1 MLQSRQ
7 YLPLPKKTKG
17 YRKKLDAWFCVKNT
31 QKEAMSKVETLAIRF
46 IRKSDS
52 KFQKQD
58 DVLTI
63 KPQWQ
68 QSNDEVQTKMYE
80 VKMTYSS
87 EGMCTNK
94 QYSTTTMLS
103 GYDVMFYLR
112 SVLNLVKFDS
122 DPYKFVQVDLP
133 MMPSVMIEL
142 DDLADAMLHIE
153 QMVDVLM
160 RSWPTIVPQ
169 IKTPA
174 SVPPAPQTGIYDTP
188 QDIRRIW
195 ETPLPPPRHIIFD
208 TDDENGRDLSVL
220 DHP

>member
-1 MLQSRQ
+1 MLGSA
-7 YLPLPKKTKG
+7 LNNSEG
-17 YRKKLDAWFCVKNT
+17 S
-31 QKEAMSKVETLAIRF
+31 MSKVETLAIRF
-46 IRKSDS
+46 IRKSDRT
-52 KFQKQD
+52 FQSQD
-58 DVLTI
+58 DVLII

-68 QSNDEVQTKMYE
+68 QTNDEVQTKMYE
-80 VKMTYSS
+80 VKMTYAS
-87 EGMCTNK
+87 EAVNTSK

-103 GYDVMFYLR
+103 SYDVVFYLR
-112 SVLNLVKFDS
+112 SVLNLITVDS

-133 MMPSVMIEL
+133 MMPSVLIEL
-142 DDLADAMLHIE
+142 DDLDDAMAHIE
-153 QMVDVLM
+153 QMVDVLT

-169 IKTPA
+169 TKTVPSTA
-174 SVPPAPQTGIYDTP
+174 STTGFPQSFTTP

>member
-1 MLQSRQ
+1 
-7 YLPLPKKTKG
+7 
-17 YRKKLDAWFCVKNT
+17 
-31 QKEAMSKVETLAIRF
+31 MSKVETLTIRF
-46 IRKSDS
+46 IRKSES
-52 KFQKQD
+52 AFQKQD
-58 DVLTI
+58 DVVTI

-68 QSNDEVQTKMYE
+68 QTNDEVQTKMYE

-87 EGMCTNK
+87 DGMCTNK

-122 DPYKFVQVDLP
+122 DPYKFIQVDLP
-133 MMPSVMIEL
+133 MMPSVLIKL
-142 DDLADAMLHIE
+142 DVLDDAMLHIE

-160 RSWPTIVPQ
+160 RSWPTIVPASANVSTTGFPVAYT
-169 IKTPA
+169 TPP
-174 SVPPAPQTGIYDTP
+174 SIS
-188 QDIRRIW
+188 RIW